1 MVLVSLL
8 LISMVAASAYAQP
21 SSPSLIT
28 HADIRD
34 AILTLVGA
42 TREQTDKLLRHEM
55 RERQLGD
62 ALTRTLSYID
72 ARSRSQ
78 DKNIENLSV
87 VIARMDNRIRKTEEM
102 IQQKD
107 ERERIQLQKLMDHT
121 VAIRAT
127 LENSANKSDSSASP
141 KSQSSSSSNDG
152 ELGKKLIQLRK
163 KVDNLDETIQNR
175 LAIVAN
181 EVKIVGEKLDTRSD
195 KLEGMQQSTMESLD
209 KSQNSEAE
217 KLRAASVNLVAA
229 ESKWR
234 QFFNNANSIVDQFN
248 TGVARITDN
257 AAQLE
262 NERDTAAILV
272 SIEKLQST
280 LDSGVKTATSGE
292 SSQNMTEMMSQS
304 LASINRIENAVN
316 DELRPW
322 LTAIET
328 SMNETREELPMKFK
342 TSIDSLHQLSFG
354 AVSNVSSHIDSRIA
368 IFEAKM
374 ADSQLLIQHQVEES
388 AQMAETLAERVDKSY
403 EGLAKEI
410 NGLHKVEQVLLETA
424 DGVLDTKR
432 RLEFAVQ
439 QILLEL
445 GSSIRQ
451 QTGDLNTTLNRKV
464 EDVTFS
470 VLANQ
475 STALTNMTTK
485 LEAELGQVWRQ
496 IGVLYQSASVSQE
509 MLSRVEQ
516 QTTQHVGGSLE
527 ALSSM
532 DKRVGEVTDRVNEVD
547 DHLNYLLGRLS
558 LVVQEFNQVRSGLG
572 EALEAMRLGMPS
584 LESSTS
590 SSSIDASD
598 TNDIPRK
605 EQLDTHN
612 EGENDQY
619 E

>member
-1 MVLVSLL
+1 MVLAKLL
-8 LISMVAASAYAQP
+8 LISIVVATGYTQP

-78 DKNIENLSV
+78 EKNLENLSAA
-87 VIARMDNRIRKTEEM
+87 IARMDNRIRKTEEM
-102 IQQKD
+102 IQQRD
-107 ERERIQLQKLMDHT
+107 ERERIQLQRIMDHT
-121 VAIRAT
+121 VSIRST
-127 LENSANKSDSSASP
+127 LEKSSNKSESS
-141 KSQSSSSSNDG
+141 KSSSTG
-152 ELGKKLIQLRK
+152 EADVVKKLTQLRK
-163 KVDNLDETIQNR
+163 KVDNLDESIQKK

-181 EVKIVGEKLDTRSD
+181 EVKNVGENLDKRGD
-195 KLEGMQQSTMESLD
+195 KLEGLQMTTMENLD

-229 ESKWR
+229 EGKWR
-234 QFFNNANSIVDQFN
+234 QFFNNANDIVDQFK
-248 TGVARITDN
+248 TGVIRITDHT
-257 AAQLE
+257 AQLE
-262 NERDTAAILV
+262 DARDTAAILL

-280 LDSGVKTATSGE
+280 LDNGVQTS
-292 SSQNMTEMMSQS
+292 SSQQASHNLTEMMTQS
-304 LASINRIENAVN
+304 LASINRIENAV
-316 DELRPW
+316 DAELKPW
-322 LTAIET
+322 LMAIET
-328 SMNETREELPMKFK
+328 SVNETREELPMKFK
-342 TSIDSLHQLSFG
+342 QGLESLNQLSFG
-354 AVSNVSSHIDSRIA
+354 AVANVTSHIDSRIA
-368 IFEAKM
+368 VFEAKM

-388 AQMAETLAERVDKSY
+388 AEVAETLAERVDKSY

-439 QILLEL
+439 QILMEL
-445 GSSIRQ
+445 GTSIRQ
-451 QTGDLNTTLNRKV
+451 QTGDLNSTLNRKV

-485 LEAELGQVWRQ
+485 LESELGQVWRQ

-516 QTTQHVGGSLE
+516 QTAQHVGGSLE

-532 DKRVGEVTDRVNEVD
+532 DKRVGEVTNRVNEVD

-572 EALEAMRLGMPS
+572 EALEAMRLGIPGS
-584 LESSTS
+584 ETS
-590 SSSIDASD
+590 VTDASD
-598 TNDIPRK
+598 LNDIPRK
-605 EQLDTHN
+605 EQLDTHDEEEDGN
-612 EGENDQY
+612 
-619 E
+619 